1 MNPAWEEL
9 VRRLSAS
16 YSRIIN
22 GKGLMRV
29 VLLLLAATLGSGV
42 AIFAATT
49 APHSQEYSA
58 YADPK
63 KPVISYLL
71 SDPQNV
77 AEFQQVF
84 FLSEVEL
91 GAILAVI
98 QEENEILSWE
108 YVESESI
115 VESSEGLPAAEVR
128 QGIAASD
135 YDEQVKQAVARTKAA
150 IEAMLPK
157 YLRPRLHAWVDT
169 KWQQEV
175 QQYNAES
182 TATLQA
188 ASVQAASSGGKRFRV
203 FATQYRG
210 HTRYEVALPHR
221 KLKSRGGFRV
231 RIYRGGHR
239 IRAPIKEVGPWNLHD
254 NYWDRRRD
262 MWKDLPRGLPE
273 AQAAYYN
280 NYNRGRDEFG
290 RKVLNPAGVD
300 LTPRAARKLG
310 LRKYQN
316 AWVYI
321 SMPRTR
327 R

>member
-1 MNPAWEEL
+1 MSPAWEEL
-9 VRRLSAS
+9 VRRLTAFS
-16 YSRIIN
+16 SRIVS
-22 GKGLMRV
+22 GKELLRV
-29 VLLLLAATLGSGV
+29 VLLLLAATVGGGV
-42 AIFAATT
+42 AFFAATT
-49 APHSQEYSA
+49 APQSQEHSA
-58 YADPK
+58 YTDTQ

-77 AEFQQVF
+77 AEFQQRF
-84 FLSEVEL
+84 ALNAEELSVVL
-91 GAILAVI
+91 GAIR
-98 QEENEILSWE
+98 EENEILSRE
-108 YVESESI
+108 YAESESV
-115 VESSEGLPAAEVR
+115 VESSEGLPAAEV
-128 QGIAASD
+128 QEKIAASD
-135 YDEQVKQAVARTKAA
+135 YDERVRQAVARTKAT
-150 IEAMLPK
+150 IEAMLPA
-157 YLRPRLHAWVDT
+157 YLRPRLQAWVNA

-175 QQYNAES
+175 QEYNAEP

-188 ASVQAASSGGKRFRV
+188 ASRGKDFRV

-210 HTRYEVALPHR
+210 HTRYELALPHR
-221 KLKSRGGFRV
+221 KLKSRGGY
-231 RIYRGGHR
+231 RIRIRNGRHR
-239 IRAPIKEVGPWNLHD
+239 IRVPLKEVGPWNMHD

-273 AQAAYYN
+273 AQAAYYD

-316 AWVYI
+316 AWV
-321 SMPRTR
+321 SLSLPRTR

>member
-9 VRRLSAS
+9 VRCFTAFW
-16 YSRIIN
+16 SRIVS
-22 GKGLMRV
+22 GKDLLRV
-29 VLLLLAATLGSGV
+29 VPLLLAATVGGAV
-42 AIFAATT
+42 AFFAATT
-49 APHSQEYSA
+49 ALQSQEYSA
-58 YADPK
+58 YTDPQ

-77 AEFQQVF
+77 AEFQQRF
-84 FLSEVEL
+84 ALSGEEMSVVL
-91 GAILAVI
+91 DTI
-98 QEENEILSWE
+98 QEENKILSRE
-108 YVESESI
+108 YAESELVVESG
-115 VESSEGLPAAEVR
+115 EGLPASEVQER
-128 QGIAASD
+128 IAASD
-135 YDEQVKQAVARTKAA
+135 YDERVRQAVARTKAT
-150 IEAMLPK
+150 IEAMLPA
-157 YLRPRLHAWVDT
+157 YLRHQLQVWVNA

-175 QQYNAES
+175 QEYNAEP

-188 ASVQAASSGGKRFRV
+188 ASGGKNFRV

-210 HTRYEVALPHR
+210 YTRYEAALPHR
-221 KLKSRGGFRV
+221 KLKSRGGYSL
-231 RIYRGGHR
+231 RIRNGGHR
-239 IRAPIKEVGPWNLHD
+239 IRVPIKEVGPWNIHD

-262 MWKDLPRGLPE
+262 MWKKLPRGKPE
-273 AQAAYYN
+273 AEAAYYN

-316 AWVYI
+316 AWVSL

>member
-1 MNPAWEEL
+1 MSPAWEEL
-9 VRRLSAS
+9 VRRLTAFS
-16 YSRIIN
+16 SRIVS
-22 GKGLMRV
+22 GKDLLRV
-29 VLLLLAATLGSGV
+29 VLLLLAATVGGGV
-42 AIFAATT
+42 AFFAATT
-49 APHSQEYSA
+49 TPQSQEYSA
-58 YADPK
+58 YTDPQ

-77 AEFQQVF
+77 AEFQQRF
-84 FLSEVEL
+84 ALSGEEMSVIL
-91 GAILAVI
+91 GAI
-98 QEENEILSWE
+98 QEENETLSRE
-108 YVESESI
+108 YAESELVVESG
-115 VESSEGLPAAEVR
+115 EGLPAAEVQKR
-128 QGIAASD
+128 IAASD
-135 YDEQVKQAVARTKAA
+135 YDERVRQAVARTKAT
-150 IEAMLPK
+150 IEAMLPA
-157 YLRPRLHAWVDT
+157 YLRSQLEAWVNA

-175 QQYNAES
+175 QEYNAAP

-188 ASVQAASSGGKRFRV
+188 ASGGKNFRV

-210 HTRYEVALPHR
+210 YTRYEVALPHR
-221 KLKSRGGFRV
+221 QLKSRGGYGI
-231 RIYRGGHR
+231 RIRNGGHR
-239 IRAPIKEVGPWNLHD
+239 IRVPIKEVGPWNIHD

-262 MWKDLPRGLPE
+262 MWKNLPRGQPE

-316 AWVYI
+316 AWVSL

>member
-1 MNPAWEEL
+1 MSPAWEEL
-9 VRRLSAS
+9 VRRLTAFL
-16 YSRIIN
+16 SRIVS
-22 GKGLMRV
+22 GKELLRV
-29 VLLLLAATLGSGV
+29 VLLLLAATIGGGT
-42 AIFAATT
+42 AFFAATT
-49 APHSQEYSA
+49 APQSQEYSA
-58 YADPK
+58 YTDPQ

-77 AEFQQVF
+77 AEFQQRF
-84 FLSEVEL
+84 ALNAEELSVVL
-91 GAILAVI
+91 GAIR
-98 QEENEILSWE
+98 EENEILSRE
-108 YVESESI
+108 YAESELVVESG
-115 VESSEGLPAAEVR
+115 EGLSAAGVR
-128 QGIAASD
+128 ERIAASD
-135 YDEQVKQAVARTKAA
+135 YDERVRQAVARTKAT
-150 IEAMLPK
+150 IEAMLPA
-157 YLRPRLHAWVDT
+157 YLRSQLQAWVNA

-175 QQYNAES
+175 QEYNAEP

-188 ASVQAASSGGKRFRV
+188 ASGGKKFRV

-210 HTRYEVALPHR
+210 YTRYEVALPHR
-221 KLKSRGGFRV
+221 KLKFRSGY
-231 RIYRGGHR
+231 RISIRNGGHR
-239 IRAPIKEVGPWNLHD
+239 IRVPIKEVGPWNMHD

-290 RKVLNPAGVD
+290 RKILNPAGVD

-316 AWVYI
+316 AWIYVRY
-321 SMPRTR
+321 PWVR